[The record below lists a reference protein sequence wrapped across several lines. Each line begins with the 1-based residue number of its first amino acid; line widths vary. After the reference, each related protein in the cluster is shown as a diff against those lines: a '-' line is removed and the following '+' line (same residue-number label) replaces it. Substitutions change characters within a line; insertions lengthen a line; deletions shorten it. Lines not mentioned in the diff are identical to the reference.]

1 MLKNNNQAVVKR
13 LAKNNLKSNRRRSF
27 SMILAIMLSS
37 FLLFSVFTVGATYLK
52 MQRQQNIRLNGAE
65 FDAIMYGIS
74 EEQKEI
80 LEENPTVEHY
90 GVVMVSGVV
99 AETEADKTPG
109 VGLLYADDTYWK
121 KMMAPAR
128 KFVKGHYPVEEN
140 EVMVTEDALKK
151 CGFSDK
157 KIGDEIT
164 FVYEINEKREA
175 KTFRISGIWDGYGDT
190 DNFYMSKAF
199 CDKQKLDAVYYGR
212 CHISF
217 CKKWMSDEAQQ
228 AFIDSMKLKKS
239 QRLFYVYEY
248 GNATEIF
255 LGLAGIALVT
265 VLSAYLLIYNIMYL
279 SVAGNIRYYGLLQTV
294 GMTGRQIRQL
304 MQKQL
309 LWIGGIGMLAGIL
322 IGAGTS
328 FFLIP
333 VVVKTFVSGKE
344 MGAVQVTFHPV
355 IVLLTVLLTGC
366 TVWYAGRK
374 PTKIAVGSSPVEALE
389 YRVVSSVRKRHKTRK
404 GSLIVRM
411 ALEQLTRNKKKTMV
425 TMLSLAASLSVFLC
439 LITLLHTQSAR
450 EYSYNYMGL
459 DMVLKNDTINNMV
472 LNRAAEGEEQ
482 IQGVHPILNEE
493 LLNEIRQTDGVEEVL
508 PTITV
513 PTIVPWEKEV
523 TDVWMREFYETWMS
537 IPYEDDMEEY
547 QQHPENF
554 GSSLVGI
561 TEEDFRALNAEMEQP
576 VDEEAFLSGKT
587 CILYRHGLFGLDEK
601 ELRGKQISCEEY
613 VHPENTRTFEI
624 AGMTDVGDY
633 VSLLG
638 FPPTMIV
645 IDDAVKAFT
654 EKPIVFRVGIRYAE
668 EYHKETE
675 EAILSNIEESPNKT
689 DFSWDS
695 KIEQAENVKAAQGHM
710 MEIGFG
716 IVLILGIIGVMNYI
730 NTSVGNMQSRQKEIS
745 IMESV
750 GMTERQVKKML
761 VWEGI
766 FYTGGVLFL
775 TLTVGIGITYA
786 IYQTMNYM
794 GAKFW
799 FPALPFL
806 GAALILFVVCIVV
819 PVWTYQKIE
828 KSGSLVERI
837 RVSVE

>member
-255 LGLAGIALVT
+255 LGLSGIALVT

-279 SVAGNIRYYGLLQTV
+279 SVAGNIRYYGLLQTI

-523 TDVWMREFYETWMS
+523 TDVWMREFYETWMN
-537 IPYEDDMEEY
+537 IPYEDDIEEY

-675 EAILSNIEESPNKT
+675 DAILSNIEESPNKT

-806 GAALILFVVCIVV
+806 GATLILFVVCIVV

>member
-13 LAKNNLKSNRRRSF
+13 LAKSNLKSNQKRSV
-27 SMILAIMLSS
+27 SMILAVMLSS

-52 MQRQQNIRLNGAE
+52 MQRQQNIRLSGAK

-74 EEQKEI
+74 EEQKAV
-80 LEENPTVEHY
+80 LEANPNVARY
-90 GVVMVSGVV
+90 SVVMVSGVV
-99 AETEADKTPG
+99 VETEADKTPG

-121 KMMAPAR
+121 EMMAPAR

-140 EVMVTEDALKK
+140 EVMVTADALKK
-151 CGFSDK
+151 CGFSNK

-164 FVYEINEKREA
+164 FVYEANGKKTE

-190 DNFYMSKAF
+190 DVFYMSKAF
-199 CDKQKLDAVYYGR
+199 CDRQKLDAVYNGR

-217 CKKWMSDEAQQ
+217 HKKWMSDEAQQ
-228 AFIDSMKLKKS
+228 AFIDNMKLAKS

-248 GNATEIF
+248 GNAFEIF
-255 LGLAGIALVT
+255 LGLAGIVLVT

-279 SVAGNIRYYGLLQTV
+279 SVAGNIRYYGLLQTI

-304 MQKQL
+304 MKKQL
-309 LWIGGIGMLAGIL
+309 LWIGGIGMFAGIL
-322 IGAGTS
+322 LGAGTS

-333 VVVKTFVSGKE
+333 VVVKSLISGKE

-355 IVLLTVLLTGC
+355 IILLTVLLTGC

-374 PTKIAVGSSPVEALE
+374 PTKVAVESSPIEALG
-389 YRVVSSVRKRHKTRK
+389 YRVVSGVRKNHKTRK
-404 GSLIVRM
+404 GNLLIHM
-411 ALEQLTRNKKKTMV
+411 ALEQLMRNKKKTMV
-425 TMLSLAASLSVFLC
+425 TVLSLATSLSVFLC

-459 DMVLKNDTINNMV
+459 DLILKNDTINNMIMD
-472 LNRAAEGEEQ
+472 RGAEGEQQ

-493 LLNEIRQTDGVEEVL
+493 LLTEIRQTDGVKEVL

-523 TDVWMREFYETWMS
+523 TDVWMREFYETWMNN
-537 IPYEDDMEEY
+537 PYEDDIKEY

-561 TEEDFRALNAEMEQP
+561 TEEDFRALNAEMEHP

-587 CILYRHGLFGLDEK
+587 CILYRNGLFGLDEK
-601 ELRGKQISCEEY
+601 KLRGKQISCAEY
-613 VHPENTRTFEI
+613 VHPEHTRTFEI
-624 AGMTDVGDY
+624 AGMTDIGDY

-638 FPPTMIV
+638 LPPTMIV
-645 IDDAVKAFT
+645 IDDAVKAFA
-654 EKPIVFRVGIRYAE
+654 EEPIIFRAGIRYEE
-668 EYHKETE
+668 EYQKGTE
-675 EAILSNIEESPNKT
+675 HAILSIIEESPDET

-695 KIEQAENVKAAQGHM
+695 KIEQAEHVKAAQGHM

-761 VWEGI
+761 VWEGA

-775 TLTVGIGITYA
+775 TLTAGIGITYA

-794 GAKFW
+794 GAEFW
-799 FPALPFL
+799 FPVLPFF
-806 GAALILFVVCIVV
+806 GATVVLLAICMLV
-819 PVWTYQKIE
+819 PVAAYQKIE

>member
-13 LAKNNLKSNRRRSF
+13 LAKNNLKSNRRRSL
-27 SMILAIMLSS
+27 SMVLAIMLSS

-164 FVYEINEKREA
+164 FVYEINEKREVE
-175 KTFRISGIWDGYGDT
+175 TFRISGIWDGYGDT

-255 LGLAGIALVT
+255 LGLSGIALVT

-279 SVAGNIRYYGLLQTV
+279 SVAGNIRYYGLLQTI

-333 VVVKTFVSGKE
+333 VVVKTFVSAKE
-344 MGAVQVTFHPV
+344 MGAVQVTFHPI

-374 PTKIAVGSSPVEALE
+374 PTKIAVGSSPVEALG

-523 TDVWMREFYETWMS
+523 TDVWMREFYETWMN
-537 IPYEDDMEEY
+537 IPYEDDIEEY

-645 IDDAVKAFT
+645 IDDVVKAFT

-675 EAILSNIEESPNKT
+675 DAILSNIEESPNKT

-806 GAALILFVVCIVV
+806 GATLILFVVCIVV

>member
-1 MLKNNNQAVVKR
+1 
-13 LAKNNLKSNRRRSF
+13 
-27 SMILAIMLSS
+27 
-37 FLLFSVFTVGATYLK
+37 
-52 MQRQQNIRLNGAE
+52 
-65 FDAIMYGIS
+65 
-74 EEQKEI
+74 
-80 LEENPTVEHY
+80 
-90 GVVMVSGVV
+90 
-99 AETEADKTPG
+99 
-109 VGLLYADDTYWK
+109 
-121 KMMAPAR
+121 
-128 KFVKGHYPVEEN
+128 
-140 EVMVTEDALKK
+140 
-151 CGFSDK
+151 
-157 KIGDEIT
+157 
-164 FVYEINEKREA
+164 
-175 KTFRISGIWDGYGDT
+175 
-190 DNFYMSKAF
+190 
-199 CDKQKLDAVYYGR
+199 
-212 CHISF
+212 
-217 CKKWMSDEAQQ
+217 MSDEVQQ

-255 LGLAGIALVT
+255 LGLSGIALVT

-279 SVAGNIRYYGLLQTV
+279 SVAGNIRYYGLLQTI

-333 VVVKTFVSGKE
+333 VVVKTFVSAKE
-344 MGAVQVTFHPV
+344 MGAVQVTFHPI

-513 PTIVPWEKEV
+513 PTIIPWEKEV
-523 TDVWMREFYETWMS
+523 TDVWMREFYETWMN
-537 IPYEDDMEEY
+537 IPYEDDIEEY

-645 IDDAVKAFT
+645 IDDVVKAFT

-675 EAILSNIEESPNKT
+675 DAILSNIEESPNKT

-799 FPALPFL
+799 FPVLPFL
-806 GAALILFVVCIVV
+806 GATLILFVVCIVV

>member
-13 LAKNNLKSNRRRSF
+13 LAKNNLKSNRRRSL
-27 SMILAIMLSS
+27 SMVLAIMLSS

-199 CDKQKLDAVYYGR
+199 CDKQKLDTVYYGR

-255 LGLAGIALVT
+255 LGLSGIALVT

-279 SVAGNIRYYGLLQTV
+279 SVAGNIRYYGLLQTI

-344 MGAVQVTFHPV
+344 MGAVQVTFHPI

-523 TDVWMREFYETWMS
+523 TDVWMREFYETWMN
-537 IPYEDDMEEY
+537 IPYEDDIEEY

-675 EAILSNIEESPNKT
+675 DAILSNIEESPNKT

-799 FPALPFL
+799 FPVLPFL
-806 GAALILFVVCIVV
+806 GATLILFVVCIVV

>member
-13 LAKNNLKSNRRRSF
+13 LAKNNLKSNRRRSL
-27 SMILAIMLSS
+27 SMVLAIMLSS

-164 FVYEINEKREA
+164 FVYEINEKREVE
-175 KTFRISGIWDGYGDT
+175 TFRISGIWDGYGDT

-255 LGLAGIALVT
+255 LGLSGIALVT

-279 SVAGNIRYYGLLQTV
+279 SVAGNIRYYGLLQTI

-333 VVVKTFVSGKE
+333 VVVKTFVSAKE
-344 MGAVQVTFHPV
+344 MGAVQVTFHPI

-493 LLNEIRQTDGVEEVL
+493 FLNEIRQTDGVKEVL

-523 TDVWMREFYETWMS
+523 TDVWMREFYETWMN
-537 IPYEDDMEEY
+537 IPYEDDIEEY

-675 EAILSNIEESPNKT
+675 DAILSNIEESPNKT

-806 GAALILFVVCIVV
+806 GATLILFVVCIVV

>member
-13 LAKNNLKSNRRRSF
+13 LAKNNLKSNRRRSL
-27 SMILAIMLSS
+27 SMVLAIMLSS

-109 VGLLYADDTYWK
+109 VGWLYADDTYWK

-255 LGLAGIALVT
+255 LGLSGIALVT

-279 SVAGNIRYYGLLQTV
+279 SVAGNIRYYGLLQTI

-523 TDVWMREFYETWMS
+523 TDVWMREFYETWMN
-537 IPYEDDMEEY
+537 IPYEDDIEEY

-675 EAILSNIEESPNKT
+675 DAILSNIEESPNKT

-806 GAALILFVVCIVV
+806 GATLILFVVCIVV

>member
-279 SVAGNIRYYGLLQTV
+279 SVAGNIRYYGLLQTI

-523 TDVWMREFYETWMS
+523 TDVWMREFYETWMN
-537 IPYEDDMEEY
+537 IPYEDDIEEY

-675 EAILSNIEESPNKT
+675 DAILSNIEESPNKT

-806 GAALILFVVCIVV
+806 GATLILFVVCIVV

>member
-13 LAKNNLKSNRRRSF
+13 LAKNNLKSNRRRSL
-27 SMILAIMLSS
+27 SMVLAVMLSS

-52 MQRQQNIRLNGAE
+52 MQRQQNIRLNGAA
-65 FDAIMYGIS
+65 FDAIMYGITDKQR
-74 EEQKEI
+74 EV
-80 LEENPTVEHY
+80 LEENRNIARY
-90 GVVMVSGVV
+90 GIVMVSGTV

-109 VGLLYADDTYWK
+109 VGLLYADDIYWK
-121 KMMAPAR
+121 EMMASAR
-128 KFVKGHYPVEEN
+128 KFVKGHYPVKEN
-140 EVMVTEDALKK
+140 EIMVTADALKK

-157 KIGDEIT
+157 KIGDEIK
-164 FVYEINEKREA
+164 FVYETDRKMEER
-175 KTFRISGIWDGYGDT
+175 TFCISGIWDGYGDT

-199 CDKQKLDAVYYGR
+199 CDKQKMDAVYYGR
-212 CHISF
+212 CHMSF
-217 CKKWMSDEAQQ
+217 RKKWMSKEAQQ
-228 AFIDSMKLKKS
+228 ELIDCMKLEKS

-248 GNATEIF
+248 GNAAEIF
-255 LGLAGIALVT
+255 LGLAGVVLVT

-309 LWIGGIGMLAGIL
+309 LWIGGIGMTAGIL

-333 VVVKTFVSGKE
+333 VVVRSFVVGGKV
-344 MGAVQVTFHPV
+344 GTVQVTFHPV
-355 IVLLTVLLTGC
+355 IILLTVVLTGG

-374 PTKIAVGSSPVEALE
+374 PTKIAAESSPVEALG
-389 YRVVSSVRKRHKTRK
+389 YRVISGKRKRRKTRN
-404 GSLIVRM
+404 GNLMLRM
-411 ALEQLTRNKKKTMV
+411 ALEQLTRNQKKTMV

-439 LITLLHTQSAR
+439 LIILLHTQSAR

-459 DMVLKNDTINNMV
+459 DMILKNDTINNMI
-472 LNRAAEGEEQ
+472 LDRAAEGEEQ
-482 IQGVHPILNEE
+482 IQGVHPIINEE
-493 LLNEIRQTDGVEEVL
+493 LLNEIRNTDGVKEVL
-508 PTITV
+508 PSITV

-523 TDVWMREFYETWMS
+523 TDIWMREFYETWMN
-537 IPYEDDMEEY
+537 IPYEDNLEEY

-561 TEEDFRALNAEMEQP
+561 TEEDFRALNAKMEQP
-576 VDEEAFLSGKT
+576 VDAEAFLSGKT
-587 CILYRHGLFGLDEK
+587 CILYRNGLDGLKEK
-601 ELRGKQISCEEY
+601 ELRGKQISCAEY

-624 AGMTDVGDY
+624 AGITEIGDY
-633 VSLLG
+633 VALLG
-638 FPPTMIV
+638 EPPTMIV
-645 IDDAVKAFT
+645 IDDAVKEFT
-654 EKPIVFRVGIRYAE
+654 EESVVFRAGIRYAE
-668 EYHKETE
+668 AYQEETE
-675 EAILSNIEESPNKT
+675 RAILSIIRENPNET

-695 KIEQAENVKAAQGHM
+695 KIELADKVKAAQGNM
-710 MEIGFG
+710 MEVGFG

-730 NTSVGNMQSRQKEIS
+730 NTSVGNMQSRQKEIA
-745 IMESV
+745 ILESV
-750 GMTERQVKKML
+750 GMTGHQVKKML

-775 TLTVGIGITYA
+775 TLTVGVGITYA

-799 FPALPFL
+799 FPVLPFF
-806 GAALILFVVCIVV
+806 GATLVLLAVCIVV
-819 PVWTYQKIE
+819 PVLTYQKIE

-837 RVSVE
+837 RVSAE

>member
-27 SMILAIMLSS
+27 SMVLAIMLSS

-99 AETEADKTPG
+99 AETETDKTPG

-164 FVYEINEKREA
+164 FMYEINEKREA
-175 KTFRISGIWDGYGDT
+175 ETFRISGIWDGYGDT

-228 AFIDSMKLKKS
+228 AFTDSMKLKKS

-374 PTKIAVGSSPVEALE
+374 PTKNAVESSPVEALG

-482 IQGVHPILNEE
+482 IQGMHPILNEE
-493 LLNEIRQTDGVEEVL
+493 FLNEIRQTDGVKEVL

-537 IPYEDDMEEY
+537 IPYEDDIEEY

-613 VHPENTRTFEI
+613 IHPENTRTFEI

>member
-13 LAKNNLKSNRRRSF
+13 LAKNNLKSNRRRSL
-27 SMILAIMLSS
+27 SMVLAIMLSS

-80 LEENPTVEHY
+80 LEENSTVEQY

-175 KTFRISGIWDGYGDT
+175 KTFRISGICDGYGDT

-255 LGLAGIALVT
+255 LGLSGIALVT

-279 SVAGNIRYYGLLQTV
+279 SVAGNIRYYGLLQTI

-333 VVVKTFVSGKE
+333 VVVKTFVSAKE
-344 MGAVQVTFHPV
+344 MGAVQVTFHPI

-493 LLNEIRQTDGVEEVL
+493 LLNEIRQTDGVEEVF

-523 TDVWMREFYETWMS
+523 TDVWMREFYETWMN
-537 IPYEDDMEEY
+537 IPYEDDIEEY

-675 EAILSNIEESPNKT
+675 DAILSNIEESPNKT

-806 GAALILFVVCIVV
+806 GATLILFVVCIVV

>member
-1 MLKNNNQAVVKR
+1 
-13 LAKNNLKSNRRRSF
+13 
-27 SMILAIMLSS
+27 
-37 FLLFSVFTVGATYLK
+37 
-52 MQRQQNIRLNGAE
+52 
-65 FDAIMYGIS
+65 
-74 EEQKEI
+74 
-80 LEENPTVEHY
+80 
-90 GVVMVSGVV
+90 
-99 AETEADKTPG
+99 
-109 VGLLYADDTYWK
+109 
-121 KMMAPAR
+121 
-128 KFVKGHYPVEEN
+128 
-140 EVMVTEDALKK
+140 
-151 CGFSDK
+151 
-157 KIGDEIT
+157 
-164 FVYEINEKREA
+164 
-175 KTFRISGIWDGYGDT
+175 
-190 DNFYMSKAF
+190 
-199 CDKQKLDAVYYGR
+199 
-212 CHISF
+212 
-217 CKKWMSDEAQQ
+217 
-228 AFIDSMKLKKS
+228 
-239 QRLFYVYEY
+239 
-248 GNATEIF
+248 
-255 LGLAGIALVT
+255 
-265 VLSAYLLIYNIMYL
+265 
-279 SVAGNIRYYGLLQTV
+279 
-294 GMTGRQIRQL
+294 
-304 MQKQL
+304 
-309 LWIGGIGMLAGIL
+309 
-322 IGAGTS
+322 
-328 FFLIP
+328 
-333 VVVKTFVSGKE
+333 
-344 MGAVQVTFHPV
+344 
-355 IVLLTVLLTGC
+355 
-366 TVWYAGRK
+366 
-374 PTKIAVGSSPVEALE
+374 
-389 YRVVSSVRKRHKTRK
+389 
-404 GSLIVRM
+404 
-411 ALEQLTRNKKKTMV
+411 
-425 TMLSLAASLSVFLC
+425 
-439 LITLLHTQSAR
+439 
-450 EYSYNYMGL
+450 
-459 DMVLKNDTINNMV
+459 
-472 LNRAAEGEEQ
+472 
-482 IQGVHPILNEE
+482 
-493 LLNEIRQTDGVEEVL
+493 
-508 PTITV
+508 
-513 PTIVPWEKEV
+513 
-523 TDVWMREFYETWMS
+523 MREFYETWMS
-537 IPYEDDMEEY
+537 IPYEDDIEEY

-561 TEEDFRALNAEMEQP
+561 TEEDFRALNAEMEQS

-695 KIEQAENVKAAQGHM
+695 KIKQAENVKAAQGHM

-806 GAALILFVVCIVV
+806 GATLILFVVCIVV

>member
-13 LAKNNLKSNRRRSF
+13 LAKNNLKSNRRRSL
-27 SMILAIMLSS
+27 SMVLAIMLSS

-80 LEENPTVEHY
+80 LEENSTVEHY

-164 FVYEINEKREA
+164 FVYEINEKREVE
-175 KTFRISGIWDGYGDT
+175 TFRISGIWDGYGDT

-255 LGLAGIALVT
+255 LGLSGIALVT

-279 SVAGNIRYYGLLQTV
+279 SVAGNIRYYGLLQTI

-344 MGAVQVTFHPV
+344 MGAVQVTFHPI

-523 TDVWMREFYETWMS
+523 TDVWMREFYETWMN
-537 IPYEDDMEEY
+537 IPYEDDIEEY

-675 EAILSNIEESPNKT
+675 DAILSNIEESPNKT

-806 GAALILFVVCIVV
+806 GATLILFVVCIVV

>member
-374 PTKIAVGSSPVEALE
+374 PTKIAVGSSPVEALG

-493 LLNEIRQTDGVEEVL
+493 FLNEIRQTDGVKEVL

-806 GAALILFVVCIVV
+806 GATLILFVVCIVV

>member
-13 LAKNNLKSNRRRSF
+13 LAKNNLKSNRRRSL
-27 SMILAIMLSS
+27 SMVLAIMLSS

-279 SVAGNIRYYGLLQTV
+279 SVAGNIRYYGLLQTI

-523 TDVWMREFYETWMS
+523 TDVWMREFYETWMN
-537 IPYEDDMEEY
+537 IPYEDDIEEY

-675 EAILSNIEESPNKT
+675 DAILSNIEESPNKT

>member
-27 SMILAIMLSS
+27 SMVLAIMLSS

-80 LEENPTVEHY
+80 LEENPTVEQY

-175 KTFRISGIWDGYGDT
+175 ETFRISGIWDGYGDT

-228 AFIDSMKLKKS
+228 AFTDSMKLKKS

-255 LGLAGIALVT
+255 LGLSGIALVT

-279 SVAGNIRYYGLLQTV
+279 SVAGNIRYYGLLQTI

-333 VVVKTFVSGKE
+333 VVVKTFVSAKE
-344 MGAVQVTFHPV
+344 MGAVQVTFHPI

-493 LLNEIRQTDGVEEVL
+493 LLNEIRQTDGVEEVF

-523 TDVWMREFYETWMS
+523 TDVWMREFYETWMN
-537 IPYEDDMEEY
+537 IPYEDDIEEY

-675 EAILSNIEESPNKT
+675 DAILSNIEESPNKT

-806 GAALILFVVCIVV
+806 GATLILFVVCIVV

>member
-13 LAKNNLKSNRRRSF
+13 LAKNNLKSNRRRSL
-27 SMILAIMLSS
+27 SMVLAIMLSS

-80 LEENPTVEHY
+80 LEENSTVEQY

-255 LGLAGIALVT
+255 LGLSGIALVT

-333 VVVKTFVSGKE
+333 VVVKTFVSAKE
-344 MGAVQVTFHPV
+344 MGAVQVTFHPI

-493 LLNEIRQTDGVEEVL
+493 LLNEIRQTDGVEEVF

-675 EAILSNIEESPNKT
+675 DAILSNIEESPNKT

-799 FPALPFL
+799 FPVLPFL
-806 GAALILFVVCIVV
+806 GATLILFVVCIVV

>member
-13 LAKNNLKSNRRRSF
+13 LAKNNLKSNRRRSL
-27 SMILAIMLSS
+27 SMVLAIMLSS

-190 DNFYMSKAF
+190 DNYYMSKAF

-255 LGLAGIALVT
+255 LGLSGIALVT

-279 SVAGNIRYYGLLQTV
+279 SVAGNIRYYGLLQTI

-523 TDVWMREFYETWMS
+523 TDVWMREFYETWMN
-537 IPYEDDMEEY
+537 IPYEDDIEEY

-675 EAILSNIEESPNKT
+675 DAILSNIEESPNKT

-806 GAALILFVVCIVV
+806 GATLILFVVCIVV

>member
-13 LAKNNLKSNRRRSF
+13 LAKNNLKSNRRRSL
-27 SMILAIMLSS
+27 SMVLAIMLSS

-255 LGLAGIALVT
+255 LGLSGIALVT

-279 SVAGNIRYYGLLQTV
+279 SVAGNIRYYGLLQTI

-493 LLNEIRQTDGVEEVL
+493 FLNEIRQTDGVKEVL

>member
-27 SMILAIMLSS
+27 SMVLAIMLSS

-175 KTFRISGIWDGYGDT
+175 ETFRISGIWDGYGDT

-255 LGLAGIALVT
+255 LGLSGIALVT

-279 SVAGNIRYYGLLQTV
+279 SVAGNIRYYGLLQTI

-523 TDVWMREFYETWMS
+523 TDVWMREFYETWMN
-537 IPYEDDMEEY
+537 IPYEDDIEEY

-675 EAILSNIEESPNKT
+675 DAILSNIEESPNKT

-761 VWEGI
+761 VCEGI

>member
-13 LAKNNLKSNRRRSF
+13 LAKNNLKSNRRRSL
-27 SMILAIMLSS
+27 SMVLAIMLSS

-255 LGLAGIALVT
+255 LGLSGIALVT

-279 SVAGNIRYYGLLQTV
+279 SVAGNIRYYGLLQTI

-344 MGAVQVTFHPV
+344 MGAVQVTFHPI

-493 LLNEIRQTDGVEEVL
+493 LLNEIRQTDGVKEVL

-523 TDVWMREFYETWMS
+523 TDVWMREFYETWMN
-537 IPYEDDMEEY
+537 IPYEDDIEEY

-675 EAILSNIEESPNKT
+675 DAILSNIEESPNKT

-806 GAALILFVVCIVV
+806 GATLILFVVCIVV

>member
-13 LAKNNLKSNRRRSF
+13 LAKNNLKSNRRRSL
-27 SMILAIMLSS
+27 SMVLAIMLSS

-255 LGLAGIALVT
+255 LGLSGIALVT

-279 SVAGNIRYYGLLQTV
+279 SVAGNIRYYGLLQTI

-333 VVVKTFVSGKE
+333 VVVKTFVSAKE
-344 MGAVQVTFHPV
+344 MGAVQVTFHPI

-411 ALEQLTRNKKKTMV
+411 ALEQLARNKKKTMV

-523 TDVWMREFYETWMS
+523 TDVWMREFYETWMN
-537 IPYEDDMEEY
+537 IPYEDDIEEY

-645 IDDAVKAFT
+645 IDDVVKAFT

-675 EAILSNIEESPNKT
+675 DAILSNIEESPNKT

-806 GAALILFVVCIVV
+806 GATLILFVVCIVV

>member
-164 FVYEINEKREA
+164 FVYEINEKREVE
-175 KTFRISGIWDGYGDT
+175 TFRISGIWDGYGDT

-255 LGLAGIALVT
+255 LGLSGIALVT

-279 SVAGNIRYYGLLQTV
+279 SVAGNIRYYGLLQTI

-333 VVVKTFVSGKE
+333 VVVKTFVSAKE
-344 MGAVQVTFHPV
+344 MGAVQVTFHPI

-493 LLNEIRQTDGVEEVL
+493 FLNEIRQTDGVKEVL

-561 TEEDFRALNAEMEQP
+561 TEEDFRALNAEMKQP

-806 GAALILFVVCIVV
+806 GATLILFVVCIVV

>member
-27 SMILAIMLSS
+27 SMVLAIMLSS

-175 KTFRISGIWDGYGDT
+175 ETFRISGIWDGYGDT

-255 LGLAGIALVT
+255 LGLSGIALVT

-279 SVAGNIRYYGLLQTV
+279 SVAGNIRYYGLLQTI

-389 YRVVSSVRKRHKTRK
+389 YRVVSSVRKKHKTRK

-493 LLNEIRQTDGVEEVL
+493 FLNEIRQTDGVKEVL

-537 IPYEDDMEEY
+537 IPYEDDIEEY

-613 VHPENTRTFEI
+613 VYPENTRTFEI

-806 GAALILFVVCIVV
+806 GATLILFVVCIVV

>member
-13 LAKNNLKSNRRRSF
+13 LAKNNLKSNRRRSL
-27 SMILAIMLSS
+27 SMVLAIMLSS

-164 FVYEINEKREA
+164 FVYEINEKREVE
-175 KTFRISGIWDGYGDT
+175 TFRISGIWDGYGDT

-255 LGLAGIALVT
+255 LGLSGIALVT

-279 SVAGNIRYYGLLQTV
+279 SVAGNIRYYGLLQTI

-333 VVVKTFVSGKE
+333 VVVKTFVSAKE
-344 MGAVQVTFHPV
+344 MGAVQVTFHPI

-523 TDVWMREFYETWMS
+523 TDVWMREFYETWMN
-537 IPYEDDMEEY
+537 IPYEDDIEEY

-675 EAILSNIEESPNKT
+675 DAILSNIEESPNKT

-799 FPALPFL
+799 FPVLPFL
-806 GAALILFVVCIVV
+806 GATLILFVVCIVV

>member
-13 LAKNNLKSNRRRSF
+13 LAKNNLKSNRRRSL
-27 SMILAIMLSS
+27 SMVLAIMLSS

-175 KTFRISGIWDGYGDT
+175 ETFRISGIWDGYGDT

-255 LGLAGIALVT
+255 LGLSGIALVT

-279 SVAGNIRYYGLLQTV
+279 SVAGNIRYYGLLQTI

-523 TDVWMREFYETWMS
+523 TDVWMREFYETWMN
-537 IPYEDDMEEY
+537 IPYEDDIEEY

-675 EAILSNIEESPNKT
+675 DAILSNIEESPNKT

>member
-13 LAKNNLKSNRRRSF
+13 LAKNNLKSNRRRSL
-27 SMILAIMLSS
+27 SMVLAIMLSS

-164 FVYEINEKREA
+164 FVYEINEKREVE
-175 KTFRISGIWDGYGDT
+175 TFRISGIWDGYGDT

-255 LGLAGIALVT
+255 LGLSGIALVT

-279 SVAGNIRYYGLLQTV
+279 SVAGNIRYYGLLQTI

-344 MGAVQVTFHPV
+344 MGAVQVTFHPI

-493 LLNEIRQTDGVEEVL
+493 ILNEIRQTDGVEEVL

-523 TDVWMREFYETWMS
+523 TDVWMREFYETWMN
-537 IPYEDDMEEY
+537 IPYEDDIEEY

-624 AGMTDVGDY
+624 AGMTDIGDY

-645 IDDAVKAFT
+645 IDDVVKAFT

-675 EAILSNIEESPNKT
+675 DAILSNIEESPNKT

-806 GAALILFVVCIVV
+806 GATLILFVVCIVV

>member
-13 LAKNNLKSNRRRSF
+13 LAKNNLKSNRRRSL
-27 SMILAIMLSS
+27 SMVLAIMLSS

-80 LEENPTVEHY
+80 LEENSTVEHY

-164 FVYEINEKREA
+164 FVYEINEKREVE
-175 KTFRISGIWDGYGDT
+175 TFRISGIWDGYGDT

-199 CDKQKLDAVYYGR
+199 CDKQKLDAVYYGC

-255 LGLAGIALVT
+255 LGLSGIALVT

-279 SVAGNIRYYGLLQTV
+279 SVAGNIRYYGLLQTI

-344 MGAVQVTFHPV
+344 MGAVQVTFHPI

-425 TMLSLAASLSVFLC
+425 TMLSLAASLSVSLC

-523 TDVWMREFYETWMS
+523 TDVWMREFYETWMN
-537 IPYEDDMEEY
+537 IPYEDDIEEY

-675 EAILSNIEESPNKT
+675 DAILSNIEESPNKT

-806 GAALILFVVCIVV
+806 GATLILFVVCIVV

>member
-13 LAKNNLKSNRRRSF
+13 LAKNNLKSNRRRSL
-27 SMILAIMLSS
+27 SMVLAIMLSS

-255 LGLAGIALVT
+255 LGLSGIALVT

-279 SVAGNIRYYGLLQTV
+279 SVAGNIRYYGLLQTI

-304 MQKQL
+304 MKKQL

-523 TDVWMREFYETWMS
+523 TDVWMREFYETWMN
-537 IPYEDDMEEY
+537 IPYEDDIEEY

-675 EAILSNIEESPNKT
+675 DAILSNIEESPNKT

-730 NTSVGNMQSRQKEIS
+730 NTSVGNMQSCQKEIS

-806 GAALILFVVCIVV
+806 GATLILFVVCIVV

>member
-13 LAKNNLKSNRRRSF
+13 LAKNNLKSNRRRSL
-27 SMILAIMLSS
+27 SMVLAIMLSS

-164 FVYEINEKREA
+164 FVYEINEKREVE
-175 KTFRISGIWDGYGDT
+175 TFRISGIWDGYGDT

-199 CDKQKLDAVYYGR
+199 CNKQKLDAVYYGR

-255 LGLAGIALVT
+255 LGLSGIALVT

-279 SVAGNIRYYGLLQTV
+279 SVAGNIRYYGLLQTI

-374 PTKIAVGSSPVEALE
+374 PTKIAVGSSPVEALG

-493 LLNEIRQTDGVEEVL
+493 LLNEIRQTDGVKEVL

-523 TDVWMREFYETWMS
+523 TDVWMREFYETWMN
-537 IPYEDDMEEY
+537 IPYEDDIEEY

-675 EAILSNIEESPNKT
+675 DAILSNIEESPNKT

-806 GAALILFVVCIVV
+806 GATLILFVVCIVV

>member
-1 MLKNNNQAVVKR
+1 MLKNSNQAVVKR
-13 LAKNNLKSNRRRSF
+13 LAKNNLKSNRRRSL
-27 SMILAIMLSS
+27 SMVLAIMLSS

-199 CDKQKLDAVYYGR
+199 CDKQKMDAVYYGR

-255 LGLAGIALVT
+255 LGLSGIALVT

-279 SVAGNIRYYGLLQTV
+279 SVAGNIRYYGLLQTI

-309 LWIGGIGMLAGIL
+309 LWIGGIGMFAGIL

-333 VVVKTFVSGKE
+333 VVVKTFVSAKE
-344 MGAVQVTFHPV
+344 MGAVQVTFHPI

-493 LLNEIRQTDGVEEVL
+493 LLNEIRQTDGVKEVL

-523 TDVWMREFYETWMS
+523 TDVWMREFYETWMN
-537 IPYEDDMEEY
+537 IPYEDDIEEY

-675 EAILSNIEESPNKT
+675 DAILSNIEESPNKT

-806 GAALILFVVCIVV
+806 GATLILFVVCIVV

>member
-13 LAKNNLKSNRRRSF
+13 LAKNNLKSNRRRSL
-27 SMILAIMLSS
+27 SMVLAIMLSS

-80 LEENPTVEHY
+80 LEENPTVEQY

-255 LGLAGIALVT
+255 LGLSGIALVT

-279 SVAGNIRYYGLLQTV
+279 SVAGNIRYYGLLQTI

-333 VVVKTFVSGKE
+333 VVVKTFVSAKE
-344 MGAVQVTFHPV
+344 MGAVQVTFHPI

-493 LLNEIRQTDGVEEVL
+493 LLNEIRQTDGVEEVF

-523 TDVWMREFYETWMS
+523 TDVWMREFYETWMN
-537 IPYEDDMEEY
+537 IPYEDDIEEY

-675 EAILSNIEESPNKT
+675 DAILSNIEESPNKT

-799 FPALPFL
+799 FPVLPFL
-806 GAALILFVVCIVV
+806 GATLILFVVCIVV

>member
-279 SVAGNIRYYGLLQTV
+279 SVAGNIRYYGLLRTI

-523 TDVWMREFYETWMS
+523 TDVWMREFYETWMN
-537 IPYEDDMEEY
+537 IPYEDDIEEY

-675 EAILSNIEESPNKT
+675 DAILSNIEESPNKT

-806 GAALILFVVCIVV
+806 GATLILFVVCIVV